1 MQQQINNIPNAP
13 VHIKV
18 AYDNEFRRFLLSPI
32 SYEHLYGRLK
42 TLFNLQSDFSI
53 KFQDDE
59 NDWVLIMTDQELTYA
74 TELSGNP
81 LRLQIKLIDSP
92 VSLAPTTEN
101 VERPWRGRGCGR
113 GRGAGRGGVKFSHEE
128 RLQKKSSRLAER
140 IDWLETKLKSEGLS
154 SERERVLRWKLAK
167 LQEKLAEV
175 KATHANVQPTEVK
188 SEVTATET
196 PVPEVT
202 NDEVK
207 KEDPEPS
214 WRGCRRGRGCGRGG
228 MRRAMME
235 GGACGENPCRKG
247 FRKARIDPELIAK
260 FRQCK
265 ANLHAARESGNAEE
279 IQACLEAFKA
289 AKAAKWEARAALRA
303 QEDAG
308 KDEETK
314 A

>member
-1 MQQQINNIPNAP
+1 MQQQFNIPSAP

-32 SYEHLYGRLK
+32 TYEHLYSRLK

-81 LRLQIKLIDSP
+81 LRLQIKLIDSVP
-92 VSLAPTTEN
+92 SSPATPTET
-101 VERPWRGRGCGR
+101 VDRERPWRGRGCGR
-113 GRGAGRGGVKFSHEE
+113 GRGAGRGGVKISPDE
-128 RLQKKSSRLAER
+128 RLAKKSSRLSER

-154 SERERVLRWKLAK
+154 SERERVLRWKLTK
-167 LQEKLAEV
+167 LQEKLASV
-175 KATHANVQPTEVK
+175 KEFQATVQPTEVK
-188 SEVTATET
+188 TEGPVTET
-196 PVPEVT
+196 FVPT
-202 NDEVK
+202 ANDEVK
-207 KEDPEPS
+207 KEDQETS
-214 WRGCRRGRGCGRGG
+214 WRGRRGRGCGRGG

-235 GGACGENPCRKG
+235 GGACGDTPCRKG
-247 FRKARIDPELIAK
+247 RKARIDPELIAN
-260 FRQCK
+260 FRQTK
-265 ANLHAARESGNAEE
+265 ASLLAARDSGNAEE
-279 IQACLEAFKA
+279 IQACEEAFKA

-303 QEDAG
+303 QEDAAG

>member
-1 MQQQINNIPNAP
+1 MQQQINIPNAP

-32 SYEHLYGRLK
+32 SYEHLYGKLK

-59 NDWVLIMTDQELTYA
+59 NDWVLILTDQELTYA
-74 TELSGNP
+74 TELSRNP
-81 LRLQIKLIDSP
+81 LRLQIKLVNSAP
-92 VSLAPTTEN
+92 LAPPTET

-113 GRGAGRGGVKFSHEE
+113 GRGWAGRGGVKFSPEE
-128 RLQKKSSRLAER
+128 RLAKKSSRLAER

-167 LQEKLAEV
+167 LQEKLAAV
-175 KATHANVQPTEVK
+175 KTFQANVQPTEAK
-188 SEVTATET
+188 TEVPVTET
-196 PVPEVT
+196 PVT
-202 NDEVK
+202 ANDEVK
-207 KEDPEPS
+207 QENQEPS

-235 GGACGENPCRKG
+235 GGAFGEHPCRKG
-247 FRKARIDPELIAK
+247 RKARIDPELIAK

-279 IQACLEAFKA
+279 IQSCLEAFKA
-289 AKAAKWEARAALRA
+289 AKAAKWEARDALRA
-303 QEDAG
+303 KEEAEAG

>member
-1 MQQQINNIPNAP
+1 MQQINIPNAP

-18 AYDNEFRRFLLSPI
+18 AYDNEFRRFQLSPI

-42 TLFNLQSDFSI
+42 SLFNLQSDFSI

-81 LRLQIKLIDSP
+81 LRLQIKLIDTVP
-92 VSLAPTTEN
+92 LAPSTET

-113 GRGAGRGGVKFSHEE
+113 GRGGAGRGGVKFSPEE
-128 RLQKKSSRLAER
+128 RLAKKSSRFAER

-167 LQEKLAEV
+167 LQEKLAAV
-175 KATHANVQPTEVK
+175 KNFQANVQPTEEKTDQVP
-188 SEVTATET
+188 VTET
-196 PVPEVT
+196 VKNSVD
-202 NDEVK
+202 DEVK
-207 KEDPEPS
+207 KEDPQEESS

-235 GGACGENPCRKG
+235 GGACGEGPCRKG
-247 FRKARIDPELIAK
+247 RKARIDPEIIAN

-265 ANLHAARESGNAEE
+265 ANLHAARDAGNAEE
-279 IQACLEAFKA
+279 IKSCLEAFKA
-289 AKAAKWEARAALRA
+289 AKAAKWEARAALTA
-303 QEDAG
+303 QEDAAG

>member
-1 MQQQINNIPNAP
+1 MQQINIPNAP

-32 SYEHLYGRLK
+32 TYEHLYARLK
-42 TLFNLQSDFSI
+42 TLFNPQCDFSI

-81 LRLQIKLIDSP
+81 LRLQIKLIDSSTP
-92 VSLAPTTEN
+92 MAPTTET

-113 GRGAGRGGVKFSHEE
+113 GRGAGRGGVKFSPEE
-128 RLQKKSSRLAER
+128 RLQKKSSRIAER

-167 LQEKLAEV
+167 FQEKLAEV
-175 KATHANVQPTEVK
+175 KAFHANVQPTEATT
-188 SEVTATET
+188 EVPVTET
-196 PVPEVT
+196 TVPVT
-202 NDEVK
+202 DQVK
-207 KEDPEPS
+207 KEDQEPS

-235 GGACGENPCRKG
+235 GGACGDHPCRKG
-247 FRKARIDPELIAK
+247 RKARLDPELIAK

-265 ANLHAARESGNAEE
+265 ANLHAARDSGNAEE
-279 IQACLEAFKA
+279 IQSCLEALKA
-289 AKAAKWEARAALRA
+289 AKAAKWEARAALSA
-303 QEDAG
+303 QEEAAG

>member
-1 MQQQINNIPNAP
+1 MQQQQINNIPNAP

-18 AYDNEFRRFLLSPI
+18 AYENEFRRFLLSPI
-32 SYEHLYGRLK
+32 SYEHLYSRLK
-42 TLFNLQSDFSI
+42 TLFNLQSAFSI

-59 NDWVLIMTDQELTYA
+59 NDWVLIMTDQELVYA

-81 LRLQIKLIDSP
+81 LRLQIKLVDSAP
-92 VSLAPTTEN
+92 STATPTTEN

-113 GRGAGRGGVKFSHEE
+113 GRGQGRQCGVKFSPEE
-128 RLQKKSSRLAER
+128 RLAKKSSRITER
-140 IDWLETKLKSEGLS
+140 IDWLETKLKSEELS
-154 SERERVLRWKLAK
+154 SERERVLRWKLTK
-167 LQEKLAEV
+167 LQEKLAAV
-175 KATHANVQPTEVK
+175 KAFQANVVPTEVK
-188 SEVTATET
+188 PET
-196 PVPEVT
+196 PVSET
-202 NDEVK
+202 QANTDEVK
-207 KEDPEPS
+207 KEEEEPS

-235 GGACGENPCRKG
+235 GGACGEHPCRKG
-247 FRKARIDPELIAK
+247 RARLDPELIAK
-260 FRQCK
+260 FRQAK

-279 IQACLEAFKA
+279 IQTCLEAFKA

-303 QEDAG
+303 QEDAPAS